1 MKVVEVNSLVLA
13 YLGDVIYENYVRRFL
28 IRQGFAH
35 VDELQKNA
43 VKYVSAKSQAKY
55 LKMMIADGFLTDDEL
70 VVVKRAR
77 NNKSNSHP
85 KNCDVVTYKNA
96 TGLEALLGYLD
107 LSGNQERVFEIMNY
121 ILEE

>member
-1 MKVVEVNSLVLA
+1 MKVVEINSLVLA

>member
-1 MKVVEVNSLVLA
+1 MKVVEINSLVLA

-107 LSGNQERVFEIMNY
+107 LSGNQDRVFEIMNY

>member
-1 MKVVEVNSLVLA
+1 MKVVEINSLVLA

-55 LKMMIADGFLTDDEL
+55 LKMMIEDGFLTDDEL

-107 LSGNQERVFEIMNY
+107 LSGNQDRVFEIMNY

>member
-1 MKVVEVNSLVLA
+1 MKVVEINSLVLA

-28 IRQGFAH
+28 IRQGFAR

-55 LKMMIADGFLTDDEL
+55 LKMMIEDGFLTDDEL

>member
-1 MKVVEVNSLVLA
+1 MKVVEINSLVLA

-55 LKMMIADGFLTDDEL
+55 LKMMIEDGFLTDDEL

>member
-1 MKVVEVNSLVLA
+1 MKVVEINSLVLA

-28 IRQGFAH
+28 IRQGFAR

-55 LKMMIADGFLTDDEL
+55 LKMMIEDGFLTDDEL

-107 LSGNQERVFEIMNY
+107 LSGNQDRVFEIMNY

>member
-55 LKMMIADGFLTDDEL
+55 LKKMIDDNFLTENEL

-107 LSGNQERVFEIMNY
+107 LSGNQDRVFEIMNY

>member
-1 MKVVEVNSLVLA
+1 MKVVEINSLVLA

-121 ILEE
+121 ILED

>member
-107 LSGNQERVFEIMNY
+107 LSGNQDRVFEIMNY

>member
-55 LKMMIADGFLTDDEL
+55 LKMMIEDGFLTDDEL

-107 LSGNQERVFEIMNY
+107 LSGNQDRVFEIMNY